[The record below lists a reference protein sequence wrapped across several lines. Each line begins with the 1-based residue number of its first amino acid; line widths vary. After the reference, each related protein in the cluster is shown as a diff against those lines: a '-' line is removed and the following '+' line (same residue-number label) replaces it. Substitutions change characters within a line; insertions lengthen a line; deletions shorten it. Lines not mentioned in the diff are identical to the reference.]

1 MQCNKNADLKIF
13 EIWVSKDERKALTK
27 SKQLAR
33 LYEICN
39 ECGYKPVMFVCG
51 SNDLINNT
59 AQMIKRRANDNIA

>member
-27 SKQLAR
+27 SSQLAR

-39 ECGYKPVMFVCG
+39 ECGYKPVMFVSG

-59 AQMIKRRANDNIA
+59 AQIIKRKANDNIA